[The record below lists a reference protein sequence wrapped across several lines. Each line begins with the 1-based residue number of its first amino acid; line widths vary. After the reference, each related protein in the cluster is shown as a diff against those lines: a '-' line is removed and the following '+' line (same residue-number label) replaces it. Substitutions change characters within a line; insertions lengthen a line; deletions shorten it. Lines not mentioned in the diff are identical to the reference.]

1 MGCPEYIDFS
11 LMLKLGGGDIPNK
24 LIDMQ
29 IMKKLVFF
37 VGINLMHSSLSDRKQ
52 MEIFIRISRLN
63 NTMKSAK
70 AIF

>member
-11 LMLKLGGGDIPNK
+11 LMLKLGDGDIPNK

-29 IMKKLVFF
+29 IKKKLVFF

-52 MEIFIRISRLN
+52 MGIFIRISRLN

-70 AIF
+70 TIF